1 MIYVMS
7 DIHGRLDL
15 FEKMLEKINFND
27 NDKLFVLGDMVDRGG
42 DLSLL
47 SKIHKSQQRKLQS
60 DKVQIPNPV
69 TKIPLMLPI

>member
-47 SKIHKSQQRKLQS
+47 SKIHKLQS
-60 DKVQIPNPV
+60 KGSYNGQSRKNIAKHIRDIYA
-69 TKIPLMLPI
+69 